1 MEWKLERTAPR
12 RVRTEEEMLWVSNV
26 LLFPS
31 PDSLKGTLPAEDLQE
46 NVMRV
51 LAKDMKQKR
60 SQGSPKI
67 FDGVNTTYSNF
78 KSNFVKRL
86 SAEVPV
92 ASSPITTRWR
102 QSQTRDL
109 AVDSFEEERSTT
121 YLPEASG
128 SVLKI
133 TPEKETL
140 ILGSYK
146 EPLKTPIKGNFET
159 NNSALHFCKA
169 PHALGRGWNENVAS
183 KGQKCLNQL
192 FLTQKVAQWV
202 SGKMQLCEKSQCVW
216 KGCRDGVRDESFHL
230 KRFNG
235 INYSILQPEVK
246 FHLTGLR
253 NDYYLNILDWNFQN
267 LVAIALGSS
276 VYIWNGENHNKI
288 ENIDFTLNCNY
299 VSSVSWIKEGNCLAV
314 GTSEG
319 EVQLWDVVTKKR
331 LRNMLGHLS
340 VVGALSWNH
349 YILSSGSRL
358 GRVYHHDV
366 RVARHHVGTLHHRQA
381 VCALKWSPD
390 SRLLSSGCSDG
401 LLTIWPGDPSAKAQV
416 QPLKV
421 IPQPTAVKAMDWCP
435 WQSAVLAV
443 GGGMK
448 DGHLHILDIN
458 TGQTIQTPNM
468 NSQICSLIWLPKT
481 KEIASGQGTP
491 KNDVT
496 VWACPGLA
504 RSAGFFGHRGRV
516 LHLALSPD
524 QTRVFSAA
532 ADGTACVWSCCESL
546 SPSVSSSFLT
556 LK

>member
-12 RVRTEEEMLWVSNV
+12 RVRTEEEMLW
-26 LLFPS
+26 
-31 PDSLKGTLPAEDLQE
+31 E

-86 SAEVPV
+86 SAEAPV

-109 AVDSFEEERSTT
+109 AVDSFEEELSTT

-192 FLTQKVAQWV
+192 FLTQKVAQWA

-366 RVARHHVGTLHHRQA
+366 RVARHHVGTLHHQQA

-421 IPQPTAVKAMDWCP
+421 IPQPTAVK
-435 WQSAVLAV
+435 
-443 GGGMK
+443 
-448 DGHLHILDIN
+448 
-458 TGQTIQTPNM
+458 
-468 NSQICSLIWLPKT
+468 ICSLIWLPKT

-532 ADGTACVWSCCESL
+532 ADGTACVWNCCESL

>member
-1 MEWKLERTAPR
+1 MSE
-12 RVRTEEEMLWVSNV
+12 V
-26 LLFPS
+26 
-31 PDSLKGTLPAEDLQE
+31 
-46 NVMRV
+46 
-51 LAKDMKQKR
+51 
-60 SQGSPKI
+60 
-67 FDGVNTTYSNF
+67 FDAVNTTYSNF

-92 ASSPITTRWR
+92 ASSPVTTRWR

-109 AVDSFEEERSTT
+109 AAYSFEEEHSTT
-121 YLPEASG
+121 ELPEASA

-133 TPEKETL
+133 TPENETL
-140 ILGSYK
+140 ILGSYE
-146 EPLKTPIKGNFET
+146 EPRNTPIKGNFET
-159 NNSALHFCKA
+159 NYSALRFGKA
-169 PHALGRGWNENVAS
+169 PHALDRGWKENIAS
-183 KGQKCLNQL
+183 KGQRSSGGCFPSESLHSCGDVQNSHIQSALCHVAHLSHSRSRLGKSTPGYVEQKHTVLDNALKCLNQL
-192 FLTQKVAQWV
+192 FSTQKVAHQV
-202 SGKMQLCEKSQCVW
+202 NGKMQLCEQSQCVW
-216 KGCRDGVRDESFHL
+216 KGCRDGVRDESFYL
-230 KRFNG
+230 KRFSDTNS
-235 INYSILQPEVK
+235 SILQPEVK
-246 FHLTGLR
+246 IHLTGFR

-276 VYIWNGENHNKI
+276 VCIWNGENHNGI
-288 ENIDFTLNCNY
+288 ENMDLNLTCNY
-299 VSSVSWIKEGNCLAV
+299 VSSVSWIKEGSCLAV

-349 YILSSGSRL
+349 CILSSGSRL

-366 RVARHHVGTLHHRQA
+366 RVAQHHVGTLHHKQA
-381 VCALKWSPD
+381 VCALKWSLD
-390 SRLLSSGCSDG
+390 GRLLSSGCSDG
-401 LLTIWPGDPSAKAQV
+401 LLTIWPHDPGVSAQG

-421 IPQPTAVKAMDWCP
+421 IPQPTAVKAMNWCP

-458 TGQTIQTPNM
+458 TWRSIQTPST

-481 KEIASGQGTP
+481 KEIATGQGTP

-496 VWACPGLA
+496 VWACPALA
-504 RSAGFFGHRGRV
+504 KSGGFFGHRGRV

-532 ADGTACVWSCCESL
+532 ADGTACVWNCC
-546 SPSVSSSFLT
+546 
-556 LK
+556 